1 MRRQLL
7 NPLLEIMTP
16 FARGAR
22 LGAYVAGATLALSVV
37 GAVAVLETQ
46 PSSEAMVATDA
57 RPIPPERTER
67 TVRAKIEVE
76 IDPVL
81 LEASRR
87 WHADHATPLALSR
100 EAGSDAPP
108 STATPA
114 PAAPAPA
121 APAATRVPAPAPV
134 IIASDELRAAVA
146 SYFPNQVDYALSI
159 VMCESAG
166 NARAVSP
173 RGYYGL
179 WQFDLP
185 TWASVGGTG
194 YPSDASVDEQ
204 MMRARM
210 LFEARGWSPWG
221 CA

>member
-7 NPLLEIMTP
+7 NPLLEMVTP

-22 LGAYVAGATLALSVV
+22 LGAYVAGATLALSLF
-37 GAVAVLETQ
+37 GAVTVLETQ
-46 PSSEAMVATDA
+46 PAPEAAVATDA
-57 RPIPPERTER
+57 RPVPPERTER
-67 TVRAKIEVE
+67 TVRAKLE

-100 EAGSDAPP
+100 EAGADAPP

-114 PAAPAPA
+114 SATPAPAPA
-121 APAATRVPAPAPV
+121 APAPV

-146 SYFPNQVDYALSI
+146 SYFPNQTDYALSI

-166 NARAVSP
+166 NVRAVSP

-210 LFEARGWSPWG
+210 LFDARGWSPWG